1 VRYLRPQPA
10 PAVALSDSQ
19 PRPLQS
25 YMLDQCL
32 LDLNVIEAEGGK
44 VLDGPRLVVDA
55 DAESTSAGCGF
66 QQGSLH
72 GSRDLLAVDSTTH
85 STCSV

>member
-44 VLDGPRLVVDA
+44 VLGRPRLVAGVY
-55 DAESTSAGCGF
+55 AESRIAGCHF
-66 QQGSLH
+66 QYGPI
-72 GSRDLLAVDSTTH
+72 DN
-85 STCSV
+85 